1 MTRIKTKEIL
11 EDHERRLKRI
21 EEDLYLPPP
30 PKPPKKRRYYPKPLD
45 VEQSGILNY
54 VIAKN
59 GWEFQTIALTELT
72 KAFNEV
78 YLKHHPEARP
88 VHCRNILH
96 EFTGIGHV
104 VGTGAFKKHN
114 KTYVELGGV
123 SFPDYYAVPLKALG
137 YGEWLEEYEQRKE
150 REQQEWIERMK
161 HQSKQG

>member
-11 EDHERRLKRI
+11 ADHEARIKRI
-21 EEDLYLPPP
+21 EDRLFMPPMP
-30 PKPPKKRRYYPKPLD
+30 RPPKKRHYRVKFLD
-45 VEQSGILNY
+45 KEQEAILNY
-54 VIAKN
+54 VIARN
-59 GWEFQTIALTELT
+59 GWEYQTIALTDLT

-78 YLKHHPEARP
+78 YLSHHPNERP

-96 EFTGIGHV
+96 VFTWVGHSGNPHV
-104 VGTGAFKKHN
+104 SKKHN
-114 KTYVELGGV
+114 KTYVKPGIVCLGGE
-123 SFPDYYAVPLKALG
+123 YGEALKALG